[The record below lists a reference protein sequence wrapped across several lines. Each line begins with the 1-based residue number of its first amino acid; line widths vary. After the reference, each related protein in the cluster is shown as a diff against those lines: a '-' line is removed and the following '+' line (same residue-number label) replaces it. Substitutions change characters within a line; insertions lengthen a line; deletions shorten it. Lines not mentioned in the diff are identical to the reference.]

1 MDNPENKFDGDI
13 GVLMRKQ
20 VHVDG
25 VFYIGKEA
33 NNIDEQ
39 ALKVKEAQVFI
50 NEEEIKR
57 KILDLTPKEAR
68 EMGIKYRSTLKK
80 IKDNIDSG
88 TKFNFKT
95 KVVKMFIELKLRL
108 SEKPCYSIFQ
118 LYGINLTWRSIV
130 I

>member
-39 ALKVKEAQVFI
+39 GLKVKEAQVFI

-95 KVVKMFIELKLRL
+95 KVVKMFIELKL
-108 SEKPCYSIFQ
+108 
-118 LYGINLTWRSIV
+118 
-130 I
+130 